1 MKNEST
7 NERLTALESRIN
19 MSPVEVLVKTG
30 CSAME
35 NSDRT
40 TLNLKEES
48 AKNLLKKL
56 QRPVDEVELKD
67 TSGILFLTLGG
78 DRGEGWVEDGTFLRK
93 LYKDARGQFF

>member
-1 MKNEST
+1 MKNETT

-35 NSDRT
+35 NSERK
-40 TLNLKEES
+40 TLNPKEES

-56 QRPVDEVELKD
+56 QRPVDEMKLKD
-67 TSGILFLTLGG
+67 TSGIPF
-78 DRGEGWVEDGTFLRK
+78 
-93 LYKDARGQFF
+93 